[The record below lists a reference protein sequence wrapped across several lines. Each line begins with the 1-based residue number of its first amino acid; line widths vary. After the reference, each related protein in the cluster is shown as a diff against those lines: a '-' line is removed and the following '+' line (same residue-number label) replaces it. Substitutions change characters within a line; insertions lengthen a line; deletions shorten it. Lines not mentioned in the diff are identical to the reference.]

1 MEGFGGLLSR
11 SLPKGRRMSDNE
23 GGGDWRE
30 QLLSILRGLTPA
42 SFERLC
48 QEMLNRAGLEEVTV
62 TGRPGDEGIDGRAI
76 VRFAGLV
83 SLPVVFQCK
92 RYRSQ
97 VTAPMIREF
106 RGAMMGRADRG
117 LFITTGGFTGRAE
130 QESTR
135 VGAPFTDLIDGGL
148 LTEKLRELN
157 IGVTTN
163 HDGAVEVIPDWFAS
177 L

>member
-1 MEGFGGLLSR
+1 MSANGGSA
-11 SLPKGRRMSDNE
+11 E
-23 GGGDWRE
+23 WRE
-30 QLLSILRGLTPA
+30 QLLSILRSLPPA

-76 VRFAGLV
+76 IRFAGFV

-92 RYRSQ
+92 RYRRQ

-106 RGAMMGRADRG
+106 RGAMTGRSDRG
-117 LFITTGGFTGRAE
+117 LFITASGFTGYAR
-130 QESTR
+130 QEAKR
-135 VGAPFTDLIDGGL
+135 DGAPLIDLIDGEL
-148 LTEKLRELN
+148 LTEKLRELS

-163 HDGAVEVIPDWFAS
+163 QDGVIEVNPDWFDN

>member
-1 MEGFGGLLSR
+1 MVGNEDGG
-11 SLPKGRRMSDNE
+11 E
-23 GGGDWRE
+23 WRE
-30 QLLSILRGLTPA
+30 QLLSILRGLTPT

-48 QEMLNRAGLEEVTV
+48 QEMMDRAGLEEVTV

-76 VRFAGLV
+76 IRFAGLV

-92 RYRSQ
+92 RYRRQ

-117 LFITTGGFTGRAE
+117 LFITTGDFTGRAR
-130 QESTR
+130 QEAMR
-135 VGAPFTDLIDGGL
+135 DGVPFIDLIGGVL
-148 LTEKLRELN
+148 LADKLRELS

-163 HDGAVEVIPDWFAS
+163 QDGVIEVNPDWFVN

>member
-1 MEGFGGLLSR
+1 
-11 SLPKGRRMSDNE
+11 MSGNE
-23 GGGDWRE
+23 GGSEWRE
-30 QLLSILRGLTPA
+30 QLLSILRGLPPSA
-42 SFERLC
+42 FERLC

-62 TGRPGDEGIDGRAI
+62 TGRPGDEGIDGNAI
-76 VRFAGLV
+76 IRFAGLV

-92 RYRSQ
+92 RYRRQ

-130 QESTR
+130 QESIR
-135 VGAPFTDLIDGGL
+135 DGAPFIDLIDGAL
-148 LTEKLRELN
+148 LVEKLRELS

-163 HDGAVEVIPDWFAS
+163 RDGIVEVNPDWFANI
-177 L
+177 

>member
-1 MEGFGGLLSR
+1 M
-11 SLPKGRRMSDNE
+11 PDNE
-23 GGGDWRE
+23 GVVEWRE
-30 QLLSILRGLTPA
+30 QLLSILRDLTPA

-48 QEMLNRAGLEEVTV
+48 QEMLSRAGLEEVTV

-97 VTAPMIREF
+97 ATAPMIREF

-117 LFITTGGFTGRAE
+117 LFMTTGGFTGRAR
-130 QESTR
+130 QEAR
-135 VGAPFTDLIDGGL
+135 RDGAPLLDLIDGVL
-148 LTEKLRELN
+148 LAEKLRELS

-163 HDGAVEVIPDWFAS
+163 QAGVIEVNPDWFAN

>member
-1 MEGFGGLLSR
+1 MPDNEDGGEWREELLNILR
-11 SLPKGRRMSDNE
+11 SL
-23 GGGDWRE
+23 
-30 QLLSILRGLTPA
+30 TPS

-92 RYRSQ
+92 RYRRQ

-117 LFITTGGFTGRAE
+117 LFITTAGFTGRAE
-130 QESTR
+130 QESMR
-135 VGAPFTDLIDGGL
+135 DGAPFIDLIGGVSL
-148 LTEKLRELN
+148 AEKLRELS

-163 HDGAVEVIPDWFAS
+163 QDGVIEVNPDWFAS

>member
-1 MEGFGGLLSR
+1 MSANGGSA
-11 SLPKGRRMSDNE
+11 E
-23 GGGDWRE
+23 WQE
-30 QLLSILRGLTPA
+30 QLLSILRSLSPA

-76 VRFAGLV
+76 VRFAGIV

-92 RYRSQ
+92 RYSRP

-106 RGAMMGRADRG
+106 RGAMEGRADRG
-117 LFITTGGFTGRAE
+117 LFITASGFTGRAR
-130 QESTR
+130 QEAR
-135 VGAPFTDLIDGGL
+135 RDGAPLLDLIDGQL
-148 LTEKLRELN
+148 LVEKLRELS

-163 HDGAVEVIPDWFAS
+163 QDGVIEVNPDWFAN

>member
-1 MEGFGGLLSR
+1 MPNSEGVG
-11 SLPKGRRMSDNE
+11 E
-23 GGGDWRE
+23 WRE
-30 QLLSILRGLTPA
+30 QLLNILRGLTPS

-48 QEMLNRAGLEEVTV
+48 QEMLSRAGLEEVTV
-62 TGRPGDEGIDGRAI
+62 TGRPGDEGIDGRAVI
-76 VRFAGLV
+76 RFAGFV

-92 RYRSQ
+92 RYRHQ

-117 LFITTGGFTGRAE
+117 LFITTGGFTGRAR
-130 QESTR
+130 QEAMR
-135 VGAPFTDLIDGGL
+135 DGAPFIDLIGGVL
-148 LTEKLRELN
+148 LAEKLRELS

-163 HDGAVEVIPDWFAS
+163 QDGAIEVNPDWFAN

>member
-1 MEGFGGLLSR
+1 MPDDEGTG
-11 SLPKGRRMSDNE
+11 E
-23 GGGDWRE
+23 WRE
-30 QLLSILRGLTPA
+30 QLLSILRNLTPA

-48 QEMLNRAGLEEVTV
+48 QEMLSRAGLEEVTV

-76 VRFAGLV
+76 VRFAGFV

-92 RYRSQ
+92 RYRRQ

-117 LFITTGGFTGRAE
+117 LFVTTGSFTGRAE
-130 QESTR
+130 QESMR
-135 VGAPFTDLIDGGL
+135 DGAPFIDLIDGVSL
-148 LTEKLRELN
+148 SEKLRELG

-163 HDGAVEVIPDWFAS
+163 QNGAIEVNPDSFAN